1 MLSSS
6 LKFQQHMS
14 IKQTKFDLL
23 SICEMGG
30 ELVGNCWSAKVLEF
44 IKARGVKLEPCP
56 RCTYKKLSEEDS
68 QFYNVVEKQWVVM

>member
-1 MLSSS
+1 
-6 LKFQQHMS
+6 
-14 IKQTKFDLL
+14 
-23 SICEMGG
+23 MGG

-56 RCTYKKLSEEDS
+56 RCTYRKLSEEDS